1 MKYNKTRELES
12 ICSIPALTIIRRH
25 FTMKSNK
32 MTKIL
37 DTIEKPGDLKTLTY
51 SELTQLASEIR
62 EELVAVVSAN
72 GGHLA
77 SNLGV
82 VELTLAL
89 HRVYN
94 APQDKIVWDVGHQ
107 TYTHKLVTGRRKEF
121 ASLRQYGG
129 LSGFTSREESEYDTF
144 GAGHSSTSISA
155 ALGIAVARDFAGDD
169 YHVAAVIGDGGIT
182 GGMAIEGLNQTGHIG
197 TRLVVILND
206 NGMSIS
212 PTVGAIARVLDK
224 IRFDHRYLVSKEKSQ
239 KVLKVLPLGKQVWR
253 FGLQIESWLK
263 DISRPTRF
271 WENFGFNYIGPI
283 DGHDFKKLEIALKR
297 ARNYT
302 AGPIV
307 VHVITTK
314 GSGYLPAEGDSV
326 YFHGIAGTN
335 GKANNKTIP
344 TYSNIF
350 AQTTLKLAR
359 QNPKLVVV
367 TPAMPEGNCLSI
379 LQQEFPKR
387 VFDVGICEQHAV
399 TFAAGLAT
407 QGYLPVLAIYSTFLQ
422 RSFDQIIHDV
432 CLQELPMVFA
442 IDRGG
447 IVGDDGKTHQGIF
460 DLSYLSLIPNMI
472 VAAPKDENELQHM
485 LYTAVKSGK
494 IMAIRYPRSQGLGV
508 NMDAEFRELPI
519 GKGEILRQGND
530 IAITAIGSMVS
541 PALEAA
547 EKLALQGIEA
557 TVVNARFVKP
567 IDAELII
574 DLATRIKCIVTVE
587 ENTLSGGF
595 GNYVNDALRQ
605 SDLRDVIIRNVGLPD
620 VFIEHGGQDFLRS
633 KYGLDA
639 AGIIG
644 KVLEIVPAG
653 SATKIVR

>member
-1 MKYNKTRELES
+1 MAVFQSILKY
-12 ICSIPALTIIRRH
+12 PVLTITRRQI
-25 FTMKSNK
+25 TMKSTV

-37 DTIEKPGDLKTLTY
+37 DRIDKPDDLKKLTY
-51 SELTQLASEIR
+51 PELTQLASEIR
-62 EELVAVVSAN
+62 EELVTVVSVN

-94 APQDKIVWDVGHQ
+94 APHDKIIWDVGHQ
-107 TYTHKLVTGRRKEF
+107 AYTHKLVTGRRKEF
-121 ASLRQYGG
+121 ASLRQFGG
-129 LSGFTSREESEYDTF
+129 LSGFTSREESEYDAF

-155 ALGIAVARDFAGDD
+155 ALGMAVARDFTGDD
-169 YHVAAVIGDGGIT
+169 YHVVAVIGDGAIT

-197 TRLVVILND
+197 TRLVVVLND

-212 PTVGAIARVLDK
+212 PTVGAIARLLDR

-239 KVLKVLPLGKQVWR
+239 KLLKGLPLGKQVWR

-283 DGHDFKKLEIALKR
+283 DGHDFKKLETALTR

-314 GSGYLPAEGDSV
+314 GNGYLPAEGDSV

-335 GKANNKTIP
+335 GKSNNKTIP

-350 AQTTLKLAR
+350 AETVLKLAR
-359 QNPKLVVV
+359 ENPKLVVV
-367 TPAMPEGNCLSI
+367 TPAMPEGNCLNI
-379 LQQEFPKR
+379 VQQEFPKR

-399 TFAAGLAT
+399 TFAAGLAA

-442 IDRGG
+442 VDRGG

-460 DLSYLSLIPNMI
+460 DLSYLSLIPNMV
-472 VAAPKDENELQHM
+472 VAAPKDENELQHL

-494 IMAIRYPRSQGLGV
+494 IMAVRYPRSQGLGV
-508 NMDAEFRELPI
+508 KMDTTFKELPI
-519 GKGEILRQGND
+519 GKSEILRDGGD
-530 IAITAIGSMVS
+530 VAILAIGSMVA
-541 PALEAA
+541 PAVEAA
-547 EKLALQGIEA
+547 EKLAMQGIEA
-557 TVVNARFVKP
+557 TVVNARFAKP
-567 IDAELII
+567 VDADLII
-574 DLATRIKCIVTVE
+574 ELATRIKRIITVE

-595 GNYVNDALRQ
+595 GNYVNDAVRQ
-605 SDLRDVIIRNVGLPD
+605 ADLSDVIIRNVGLPD

-639 AGIIG
+639 QGIIK
-644 KVLEIVPAG
+644 KVFEIIPAA
-653 SATKIVR
+653 SITKIV

>member
-1 MKYNKTRELES
+1 M
-12 ICSIPALTIIRRH
+12 
-25 FTMKSNK
+25 

-37 DTIEKPGDLKTLTY
+37 DRIDAPADLKNLTY
-51 SELTQLASEIR
+51 PELEQLASEIR
-62 EELVAVVSAN
+62 EEMVAVVSAN

-89 HRVYN
+89 HRVFDT
-94 APQDKIVWDVGHQ
+94 PRDKIVWDVGHQ
-107 TYTHKLVTGRRKEF
+107 AYAHKLVTGRRKEF

-144 GAGHSSTSISA
+144 GAGHASTSISA

-169 YHVAAVIGDGGIT
+169 YHVVAVIGDGAIT
-182 GGMAIEGLNQTGHIG
+182 GGMALEGLNQTGHIG
-197 TRLVVILND
+197 SRLIVVLND

-212 PTVGAIARVLDK
+212 PTVGAIARLLDR

-239 KVLKVLPLGKQVWR
+239 RLLSRLPLGKQVWR

-271 WENFGFNYIGPI
+271 FENFGLNYIGPV
-283 DGHDFKKLEIALKR
+283 DGHDFKKLEIALNR

-307 VHVITTK
+307 VHVVTTK
-314 GSGYLPAEGDSV
+314 GSGYLPAEGNST

-335 GKANNKTIP
+335 GNLNKKIIP
-344 TYSNIF
+344 TYSDVF
-350 AQTTLKLAR
+350 AQTMLKLAR
-359 QNPKLVVV
+359 ENPKLVVI
-367 TPAMPEGNCLSI
+367 TPAMPEGNSLSVV
-379 LQQEFPKR
+379 QEAFPTR

-407 QGYLPVLAIYSTFLQ
+407 QGYVPVLAIYSTFLQ

-432 CLQELPMVFA
+432 CLQELSVVFA

-460 DLSYLSLIPNMI
+460 DLSYLSLIPHMI

-485 LYTAVKSGK
+485 LYTAMKSGK
-494 IMAIRYPRSQGLGV
+494 IMAVRYPRSQGLGV
-508 NMDAEFRELPI
+508 KMDMEFKELPI
-519 GKGEILRQGND
+519 GKGEVLRQGND
-530 IAITAIGSMVS
+530 VAILAIGSMVA
-541 PALEAA
+541 PAMEAA
-547 EKLALQGIEA
+547 ESLAVQGVEA
-557 TVVNARFVKP
+557 TVINARFAKP
-567 IDAELII
+567 VDTELII
-574 DLATRIKCIVTVE
+574 DLAMRIKRIISVE

-595 GNYVNDALRQ
+595 GNYVNDVVRQ
-605 SDLRDVIIRNVGLPD
+605 ADISDVIIRNVGLPD
-620 VFIEHGGQDFLRS
+620 VFVEQGGQDFIRA

-639 AGIIG
+639 KGIVK
-644 KVLEIVPAG
+644 KVLEIIPADAG
-653 SATKIVR
+653 TRIVK

>member
-1 MKYNKTRELES
+1 MES
-12 ICSIPALTIIRRH
+12 I
-25 FTMKSNK
+25 K

-37 DTIEKPGDLKTLTY
+37 DRIDSPSDLKNLTY
-51 SELTQLASEIR
+51 PELKQLAAEIR
-62 EELVAVVSAN
+62 EELVTVVSAN

-94 APQDKIVWDVGHQ
+94 APQDKIIWDVGHQ
-107 TYTHKLVTGRRKEF
+107 AYAHKLVTGRRKDF
-121 ASLRQYGG
+121 QSLRQYGG
-129 LSGFTSREESEYDTF
+129 LSGFTSREESEYDAF

-155 ALGIAVARDFAGDD
+155 ALGIALARDFAAED
-169 YHVAAVIGDGGIT
+169 YHVVAVIGDGGIA

-197 TRLVVILND
+197 TRMVVVLND

-212 PTVGAIARVLDK
+212 PTVGAIARVLDR
-224 IRFDHRYLVSKEKSQ
+224 IRFDHRYMVSKEKSQ
-239 KVLKVLPLGKQVWR
+239 KLLKGLPLGKQVWR

-283 DGHDFKKLEIALKR
+283 DGHDFKKLETALTR

-314 GSGYLPAEGDSV
+314 GSGYLPAEGNSV

-335 GKANNKTIP
+335 GKPNNKTIP

-350 AQTTLKLAR
+350 AETILKIAR
-359 QNPKLVVV
+359 ENPKLVVV
-367 TPAMPEGNCLSI
+367 TPAMPEGNCLNI
-379 LQQEFPKR
+379 FQQEFPKR
-387 VFDVGICEQHAV
+387 LFDVGICEQHAV

-432 CLQELPMVFA
+432 CIQELPMVFA
-442 IDRGG
+442 VDRGG

-472 VAAPKDENELQHM
+472 ISAPKDENELQHL

-494 IMAIRYPRSQGLGV
+494 IMAVRYPRSQGLGIK
-508 NMDAEFRELPI
+508 MDAVFKELPI
-519 GKGEILRQGND
+519 GKGEILREGRD
-530 IAITAIGSMVS
+530 VAILAVGSMVA
-541 PALEAA
+541 PAVESAK
-547 EKLALQGIEA
+547 KLALQGIET

-567 IDAELII
+567 IDTELII
-574 DLATRIKCIVTVE
+574 DMATRIKRIVTVE

-595 GNYVNDALRQ
+595 GNYVNDAVRQ
-605 SDLRDVIIRNVGLPD
+605 ADLRDVIIRNVGLPD
-620 VFIEHGGQDFLRS
+620 VFIEHGRQDFLRS

-639 AGIIG
+639 AGIVNQ
-644 KVLEIVPAG
+644 VLEIVPAG
-653 SATKIVR
+653 SGSKIVR

>member
-1 MKYNKTRELES
+1 
-12 ICSIPALTIIRRH
+12 
-25 FTMKSNK
+25 MKSNK

-37 DTIEKPGDLKTLTY
+37 DTIDKPGDLKNLTY

-62 EELVAVVSAN
+62 EELVSVVSAN

-89 HRVYN
+89 HRVYS
-94 APQDKIVWDVGHQ
+94 APHDKIVWDVGHQ
-107 TYTHKLVTGRRKEF
+107 AYAHKLVTGRRKEF

-155 ALGIAVARDFAGDD
+155 ALGIAVARDFAGAD

-224 IRFDHRYLVSKEKSQ
+224 IRFDHRYLVGKEKSQ

-530 IAITAIGSMVS
+530 IAILAIGSMVA

-547 EKLALQGIEA
+547 EKLALQGVEA

-567 IDAELII
+567 IDAELIV
-574 DLATRIKCIVTVE
+574 DLATRIKRIVTVE
-587 ENTLSGGF
+587 ENTIPGGF
-595 GNYVNDALRQ
+595 GNYVNDAVRQ
-605 SDLRDVIIRNVGLPD
+605 ADLRDVIIRNVGLPD

-653 SATKIVR
+653 SATKIIR

>member
-1 MKYNKTRELES
+1 
-12 ICSIPALTIIRRH
+12 
-25 FTMKSNK
+25 
-32 MTKIL
+32 
-37 DTIEKPGDLKTLTY
+37 
-51 SELTQLASEIR
+51 LASEIR
-62 EELVAVVSAN
+62 EELVSVVSAN

-89 HRVYN
+89 HRVYS
-94 APQDKIVWDVGHQ
+94 APHDKIVWDVGHQ
-107 TYTHKLVTGRRKEF
+107 AYAHKLVTGRRKEF

-155 ALGIAVARDFAGDD
+155 ALGIAVARDFAGAD

-224 IRFDHRYLVSKEKSQ
+224 IRFDHRYLVGKEKSQ

-530 IAITAIGSMVS
+530 IAILAIGSMVA

-547 EKLALQGIEA
+547 EKLALQGVEA

-567 IDAELII
+567 IDAELIV
-574 DLATRIKCIVTVE
+574 DLATRIKRIVTVE
-587 ENTLSGGF
+587 ENTIPGGF
-595 GNYVNDALRQ
+595 GNYVNDAVRQ
-605 SDLRDVIIRNVGLPD
+605 ADLRDVIIRNVGLPD

>member
-1 MKYNKTRELES
+1 M
-12 ICSIPALTIIRRH
+12 A
-25 FTMKSNK
+25 
-32 MTKIL
+32 KIL
-37 DTIEKPGDLKTLTY
+37 DRIDSPNDLKNLTY
-51 SELTQLASEIR
+51 PELKQLAAEIR
-62 EELVAVVSAN
+62 EELVTVVSAN

-94 APQDKIVWDVGHQ
+94 APQDKIIWDVGHQ
-107 TYTHKLVTGRRKEF
+107 AYAHKLVTGRRTDF
-121 ASLRQYGG
+121 QSLRQYGG
-129 LSGFTSREESEYDTF
+129 LSGFTSREESEYDAF
-144 GAGHSSTSISA
+144 GAGHASTSISA
-155 ALGIAVARDFAGDD
+155 ALGIAVARDFAAED
-169 YHVAAVIGDGGIT
+169 YHVVAVIGDGGIA

-197 TRLVVILND
+197 TRLVVVLND

-212 PTVGAIARVLDK
+212 PTVGAIARVLDR
-224 IRFDHRYLVSKEKSQ
+224 IRFDHRYMVSKEKSQ
-239 KVLKVLPLGKQVWR
+239 KLLKGLPLGKQVWR

-283 DGHDFKKLEIALKR
+283 DGHDFKKLETALTR

-307 VHVITTK
+307 VHIITTK
-314 GSGYLPAEGDSV
+314 GSGYLPAEGNSV

-335 GKANNKTIP
+335 GKPNNKTIP

-350 AQTTLKLAR
+350 AETILKIAR
-359 QNPKLVVV
+359 ENPKLVVV
-367 TPAMPEGNCLSI
+367 TPAMPEGNCLNI
-379 LQQEFPKR
+379 FQQEFPKR
-387 VFDVGICEQHAV
+387 LFDVGICEQHAV

-442 IDRGG
+442 VDRGG

-472 VAAPKDENELQHM
+472 VAAPKDENELQHL
-485 LYTAVKSGK
+485 LYTAVKSRK

-508 NMDAEFRELPI
+508 KMDAAFKELPI
-519 GKGEILRQGND
+519 GKGEILKEGRD
-530 IAITAIGSMVS
+530 VAILAVGSMVA
-541 PALEAA
+541 PAVEAA
-547 EKLALQGIEA
+547 EKLALQGIEI

-567 IDAELII
+567 VDTELII
-574 DLATRIKCIVTVE
+574 DIATRIKRIVTVE

-595 GNYVNDALRQ
+595 GNYVNDAIRQ
-605 SDLRDVIIRNVGLPD
+605 ADLRDVIIRNVGLPD

-639 AGIIG
+639 AGIINH
-644 KVLEIVPAG
+644 VLETVPTG
-653 SATKIVR
+653 SASKIVR

>member
-1 MKYNKTRELES
+1 
-12 ICSIPALTIIRRH
+12 
-25 FTMKSNK
+25 MKSNK

-37 DTIEKPGDLKTLTY
+37 DTIDKPGDLKNLTY

-62 EELVAVVSAN
+62 EELVSVVSAN

-94 APQDKIVWDVGHQ
+94 APQDKIIWDVGHQ
-107 TYTHKLVTGRRKEF
+107 AYAHKLVTGRRKEF

-155 ALGIAVARDFAGDD
+155 ALGIAVARDFAGAD

-182 GGMAIEGLNQTGHIG
+182 GGMAIEGLNQTGQIG

-224 IRFDHRYLVSKEKSQ
+224 IRFDHRYLVGKEKSQ

-530 IAITAIGSMVS
+530 IAILAIGSMVA

-547 EKLALQGIEA
+547 EKLALQGVEA

-567 IDAELII
+567 IDAELIV
-574 DLATRIKCIVTVE
+574 DLATRIKRIVTVE
-587 ENTLSGGF
+587 ENTIPGGF
-595 GNYVNDALRQ
+595 GNYVNDAVRQ
-605 SDLRDVIIRNVGLPD
+605 ADLRDVIIRNVGLPD

-653 SATKIVR
+653 SATKIIR

>member
-1 MKYNKTRELES
+1 MG
-12 ICSIPALTIIRRH
+12 RH
-25 FTMKSNK
+25 HTMKSTK

-37 DTIEKPGDLKTLTY
+37 DRIDKPGDLKNLTY
-51 SELTQLASEIR
+51 PELTQLASEIR

-82 VELTLAL
+82 VELTLVL

-94 APQDKIVWDVGHQ
+94 APHDKIIWDVGHQ
-107 TYTHKLVTGRRKEF
+107 AYAHKLVTGRRNEF

-129 LSGFTSREESEYDTF
+129 LSGFTSREESEYDAF

-155 ALGIAVARDFAGDD
+155 ALGIAVARDFSGDN
-169 YHVAAVIGDGGIT
+169 YHVVAVIGDGGIT

-197 TRLVVILND
+197 TRLVVVLND

-212 PTVGAIARVLDK
+212 PTVGAIARLLDR

-239 KVLKVLPLGKQVWR
+239 KLLKGLPLGKQVWR

-283 DGHDFKKLEIALKR
+283 DGHDFKRLEIALTR

-307 VHVITTK
+307 VHIITTK
-314 GSGYLPAEGDSV
+314 GNGYLPAEGDSI
-326 YFHGIAGTN
+326 YFHGIVGTN

-350 AQTTLKLAR
+350 AETTLKLAR
-359 QNPKLVVV
+359 ENNKLVVV
-367 TPAMPEGNCLSI
+367 TPAMPEGNCLNI
-379 LQQEFPKR
+379 VQQEFPKR

-442 IDRGG
+442 VDRGG

-494 IMAIRYPRSQGLGV
+494 IMAVRYPRSQGLGV
-508 NMDAEFRELPI
+508 QMDTVFKELPI

-530 IAITAIGSMVS
+530 VAILAIGSMVS

-547 EKLALQGIEA
+547 QDLALQGVEA
-557 TVVNARFVKP
+557 TVVNARFTKP
-567 IDAELII
+567 VDAELII
-574 DLATRIKCIVTVE
+574 ELATRIKHIITVE

-595 GNYVNDALRQ
+595 GNYVNDAVRQ
-605 SDLRDVIIRNVGLPD
+605 ADLSDVIIRNVGLPD
-620 VFIEHGGQDFLRS
+620 IFIEHGGQDFLRS

-639 AGIIG
+639 PGIIN
-644 KVLEIVPAG
+644 KVFEIIP
-653 SATKIVR
+653 SAFINKTT

>member
-1 MKYNKTRELES
+1 
-12 ICSIPALTIIRRH
+12 
-25 FTMKSNK
+25 MKSTK
-32 MTKIL
+32 MTNIL
-37 DTIEKPGDLKTLTY
+37 DRIDKPADLKELTY
-51 SELTQLASEIR
+51 PELKQLASEIR
-62 EELVAVVSAN
+62 DELISVVSAN

-89 HRVYN
+89 HRVFGT
-94 APQDKIVWDVGHQ
+94 PRDKIIWDVGHQ
-107 TYTHKLVTGRRKEF
+107 AYAHKLVTGRRQEF

-129 LSGFTSREESEYDTF
+129 LSGFTSRDESEYDTF
-144 GAGHSSTSISA
+144 GAGHASTSISA

-169 YHVAAVIGDGGIT
+169 YNVVAVIGDGAIT
-182 GGMAIEGLNQTGHIG
+182 GGMALEGLNQTGHIG
-197 TRLVVILND
+197 TRLVVVLND

-212 PTVGAIARVLDK
+212 PTVGAAARLLDR
-224 IRFDHRYLVSKEKSQ
+224 IRFDHRYHVSKEKSQ
-239 KVLKVLPLGKQVWR
+239 KLLNRLPLGKQVWR

-271 WENFGFNYIGPI
+271 WENFGFNYIGPV
-283 DGHDFKKLEIALKR
+283 DGHDFKRLETALNR

-307 VHVITTK
+307 VHVVTTK

-326 YFHGIAGTN
+326 YFHGISGTN
-335 GKANNKTIP
+335 GDVNKNTIP
-344 TYSNIF
+344 TYSNVF
-350 AQTTLKLAR
+350 AQTMLTLAR
-359 QNPKLVVV
+359 ENPKLVVI
-367 TPAMPEGNCLSI
+367 TPAMPEGNSLSI
-379 LQQEFPKR
+379 VQEEFPKR

-432 CLQELPMVFA
+432 CLQELPVVFA

-447 IVGDDGKTHQGIF
+447 IVGDDGKTHQGTF
-460 DLSYLSLIPNMI
+460 DLSYLSLIPNII

-494 IMAIRYPRSQGLGV
+494 IMAVRYPRSPGLGV
-508 NMDAEFRELPI
+508 KMDTKFQELPI
-519 GKGEILRQGND
+519 GKSETLRQGND
-530 IAITAIGSMVS
+530 VAILAIGSMVA

-547 EKLALQGIEA
+547 EILALQGIEA
-557 TVVNARFVKP
+557 TVVNARYAKP
-567 IDAELII
+567 VDTEMIV
-574 DLATRIKCIVTVE
+574 DLATRIKRIVTVE
-587 ENTLSGGF
+587 ENTLAGGF
-595 GNYVNDALRQ
+595 GNYVTDVIKQ
-605 SDLRDVIIRNVGLPD
+605 TDISDVIIRNIGVPD
-620 VFIEHGGQDFLRS
+620 VFVEHGGQAFLRS

-639 AGIIG
+639 KGIVQ
-644 KVLEIVPAG
+644 KVLELIPAD
-653 SATKIVR
+653 SVTKIVREPI

>member
-1 MKYNKTRELES
+1 MYRFSTEA
-12 ICSIPALTIIRRH
+12 IY

-37 DTIEKPGDLKTLTY
+37 DTIDKPGDLKNLTY

-62 EELVAVVSAN
+62 EELVSVVSAN

-94 APQDKIVWDVGHQ
+94 APQDKIIWDVGHQ
-107 TYTHKLVTGRRKEF
+107 AYAHKLVTGRRKEF

-155 ALGIAVARDFAGDD
+155 ALGIAVARDFAGAD

-182 GGMAIEGLNQTGHIG
+182 GGMAIEGLNQTGQIG

-224 IRFDHRYLVSKEKSQ
+224 IRFDHRYLVGKEKSQ

-530 IAITAIGSMVS
+530 IAILAIGSMVA

-547 EKLALQGIEA
+547 EKLALQGVEA

-567 IDAELII
+567 IDAELIV
-574 DLATRIKCIVTVE
+574 DLATRIKRIVTVE
-587 ENTLSGGF
+587 ENTIPGGF
-595 GNYVNDALRQ
+595 GNYVNDAVRQ
-605 SDLRDVIIRNVGLPD
+605 ADLRDVIIRNVGLPD

>member
-1 MKYNKTRELES
+1 MEH
-12 ICSIPALTIIRRH
+12 IALTITSRH
-25 FTMKSNK
+25 FTMKSTK

-37 DTIEKPGDLKTLTY
+37 DKIDKPSDLKALTY
-51 SELTQLASEIR
+51 PELKRLAAEIR
-62 EELVAVVSAN
+62 DELITVVSAN

-94 APQDKIVWDVGHQ
+94 APHDKIIWDVGHQ
-107 TYTHKLVTGRRKEF
+107 AYAHKLVTGRRKEF
-121 ASLRQYGG
+121 GSLRQYGG
-129 LSGFTSREESEYDTF
+129 LSGFTSREESEYDAF

-169 YHVAAVIGDGGIT
+169 YHVVAVIGDGGIT
-182 GGMAIEGLNQTGHIG
+182 GGMAIEGLNQTGHLG
-197 TRLVVILND
+197 TRLVVVLND

-212 PTVGAIARVLDK
+212 PTVGAIARLLDR

-239 KVLKVLPLGKQVWR
+239 KLLKGLPLGNQVYR
-253 FGLQIESWLK
+253 VGLQVESWLK

-283 DGHDFKKLEIALKR
+283 DGHDFKKLEIALTR

-314 GSGYLPAEGDSV
+314 GNGYLPAESDSV
-326 YFHGIAGTN
+326 YFHGLAGTN
-335 GKANNKTIP
+335 GKTNNKTIP

-350 AQTTLKLAR
+350 AQTMLKLAR
-359 QNPKLVVV
+359 DNSKLVII
-367 TPAMPEGNCLSI
+367 TPAMPEGNCLSDV
-379 LQQEFPKR
+379 QQEFPKR

-422 RSFDQIIHDV
+422 RSFDQIVHDV

-460 DLSYLSLIPNMI
+460 DFSYLSLVPNMI

-485 LYTAVKSGK
+485 LYTAVNSGK
-494 IMAIRYPRSQGLGV
+494 IMSVRYPRSQGLGV
-508 NMDAEFRELPI
+508 RMDPEFKELPI

-530 IAITAIGSMVS
+530 VAILAIGSMVA
-541 PALEAA
+541 PASDAA
-547 EKLALQGIEA
+547 KKLAEQGIEA

-567 IDAELII
+567 VDTELVI
-574 DLATRIKCIVTVE
+574 DLATRIKRIVTVE

-595 GNYVNDALRQ
+595 GNYVNDIIRQ
-605 SDLRDVIIRNVGLPD
+605 ADLSDVIIRNIGLPD
-620 VFIEHGGQDFLRS
+620 AFIEHGGQDFLRS

-639 AGIIG
+639 LGIIH
-644 KVLEIVPAG
+644 KVLEIIPEI
-653 SATKIVR
+653 TKITQ

>member
-1 MKYNKTRELES
+1 MES
-12 ICSIPALTIIRRH
+12 I
-25 FTMKSNK
+25 K

-37 DTIEKPGDLKTLTY
+37 DRIDSPSDLKNLTY
-51 SELTQLASEIR
+51 PELKQLAAEIR
-62 EELVAVVSAN
+62 EELVTVVSAN

-94 APQDKIVWDVGHQ
+94 APQDKIIWDVGHQ
-107 TYTHKLVTGRRKEF
+107 AYAHKLVTGRRKDF
-121 ASLRQYGG
+121 QSLRQYGG
-129 LSGFTSREESEYDTF
+129 LSGFTSREESEYDAF

-155 ALGIAVARDFAGDD
+155 ALGIAVARDFAAED
-169 YHVAAVIGDGGIT
+169 YHVVAVIGDGGIA

-197 TRLVVILND
+197 TRMVVVLND

-212 PTVGAIARVLDK
+212 PTVGAIARVLDR
-224 IRFDHRYLVSKEKSQ
+224 IRFDHRYMVSKEKSQ
-239 KVLKVLPLGKQVWR
+239 KLLKGLPLGKQVWR

-283 DGHDFKKLEIALKR
+283 DGHDFKKLETALTR

-314 GSGYLPAEGDSV
+314 GSGYLPAEGNSV

-335 GKANNKTIP
+335 GKPNNKTIP

-350 AQTTLKLAR
+350 AETILKIAR
-359 QNPKLVVV
+359 ENPKLVVV
-367 TPAMPEGNCLSI
+367 TPAMPEGNCLNI
-379 LQQEFPKR
+379 FQQEFPKR
-387 VFDVGICEQHAV
+387 LFDVGICEQHAV

-442 IDRGG
+442 VDRGG

-472 VAAPKDENELQHM
+472 VAAPKDENEMQHL
-485 LYTAVKSGK
+485 LYTAVKSRK
-494 IMAIRYPRSQGLGV
+494 IMAVRYPRSQGLGV
-508 NMDAEFRELPI
+508 KMDAAFKELPI
-519 GKGEILRQGND
+519 GKGEILKEGRD
-530 IAITAIGSMVS
+530 VAILAIGSMVA
-541 PALEAA
+541 PAVEAA
-547 EKLALQGIEA
+547 EKLALQGIET

-567 IDAELII
+567 IDTELII
-574 DLATRIKCIVTVE
+574 DIATRIKRIVTVE

-595 GNYVNDALRQ
+595 GNYVNDAVRQ
-605 SDLRDVIIRNVGLPD
+605 ADLRDVIIRNVGLPD

-639 AGIIG
+639 AGIINQ
-644 KVLEIVPAG
+644 VLEIVPAG
-653 SATKIVR
+653 SASNRVH

>member
-1 MKYNKTRELES
+1 
-12 ICSIPALTIIRRH
+12 
-25 FTMKSNK
+25 MKSNK

-37 DTIEKPGDLKTLTY
+37 DTIDKPGDLKNLTY

-62 EELVAVVSAN
+62 EELVSVVSAN

-89 HRVYN
+89 HRVYS
-94 APQDKIVWDVGHQ
+94 APHDKIVWDVGHQ
-107 TYTHKLVTGRRKEF
+107 AYAHKLVTGRRKEF

-155 ALGIAVARDFAGDD
+155 ALGIAVARDFAGAD

-182 GGMAIEGLNQTGHIG
+182 GGMAIEGLNQTGQIG

-224 IRFDHRYLVSKEKSQ
+224 IRFDHRYLVGKEKSQ

-530 IAITAIGSMVS
+530 IAILAIGSMVA

-547 EKLALQGIEA
+547 EKLALQGVEA

-567 IDAELII
+567 IDAELIV
-574 DLATRIKCIVTVE
+574 DLATRIKRIVTVE
-587 ENTLSGGF
+587 ENTIPGGF
-595 GNYVNDALRQ
+595 GNYVNDAVRQ
-605 SDLRDVIIRNVGLPD
+605 ADLRDVIIRNVGLPD

-653 SATKIVR
+653 SATKIIR

>member
-1 MKYNKTRELES
+1 MES
-12 ICSIPALTIIRRH
+12 IE
-25 FTMKSNK
+25 

-37 DTIEKPGDLKTLTY
+37 DRIDSPGDLKNLTY
-51 SELTQLASEIR
+51 PELKQLAAEIR

-94 APQDKIVWDVGHQ
+94 APQDKIIWDVGHQ
-107 TYTHKLVTGRRKEF
+107 AYAHKLVTGRRADF
-121 ASLRQYGG
+121 PSLRQYGG
-129 LSGFTSREESEYDTF
+129 LSGFTSREESKYDAF

-169 YHVAAVIGDGGIT
+169 YHVVAVIGDGGIV

-197 TRLVVILND
+197 TRLVVVLND

-212 PTVGAIARVLDK
+212 PTVGAIARVLDR

-239 KVLKVLPLGKQVWR
+239 KLLKGLPLGKQAWR

-283 DGHDFKKLEIALKR
+283 DGHDFKKLETALTR

-335 GKANNKTIP
+335 GKSHNKSIP

-350 AQTTLKLAR
+350 ATTILKLAR
-359 QNPKLVVV
+359 ENPKLVIV
-367 TPAMPEGNCLSI
+367 TPAMPEGNCLNI
-379 LQQEFPKR
+379 VQQEFPER

-432 CLQELPMVFA
+432 CLQELPVVFA
-442 IDRGG
+442 VDRGG

-472 VAAPKDENELQHM
+472 VAAPKDENELQHL

-494 IMAIRYPRSQGLGV
+494 IMAVRYPRSQGLGV
-508 NMDAEFRELPI
+508 KMDAACKELPI
-519 GKGEILRQGND
+519 GKGEILREGRD
-530 IAITAIGSMVS
+530 VAILAVGSMVA
-541 PALEAA
+541 PAVEAA
-547 EKLALQGIEA
+547 DKLALQGIEA

-567 IDAELII
+567 VDTELII
-574 DLATRIKCIVTVE
+574 DLVKRIKHIVTVE

-595 GNYVNDALRQ
+595 GNYVNDAVRQ
-605 SDLRDVIIRNVGLPD
+605 ADLRDVILRNVGLLD
-620 VFIEHGGQDFLRS
+620 VFVEHGGQDFLRS

-639 AGIIG
+639 AGIIHQ
-644 KVLEIVPAG
+644 VLEIVPAG
-653 SATKIVR
+653 SASKIVR